1 MGLSCPD
8 MLGKQMNRQLL
19 MDAKNELRRTLTSDP
34 RVKNA
39 TVTSAKM
46 SYTSMFL
53 TADIT
58 PIGSREAFNLY
69 LYQSE
74 NGEISIR

>member
-1 MGLSCPD
+1 
-8 MLGKQMNRQLL
+8 MNILKKIPTRTCIGCGEQKP
-19 MDAKNELRRTLTSDP
+19 KNELIRTLTSDP

-58 PIGSREAFNLY
+58 PIGSDKTFNLY